1 MSPSTHLPRYA
12 GVRLTLYVRRLGEL
26 LSVGIRRKFLE
37 QKVVKALFIDE
48 ALDGDDARLN
58 ALHHVEGGGG
68 DGQAVLQLGHHLHAG
83 EVQVEGDAALHGD
96 GVVHLPPVP
105 LVKQIFSLVVE
116 PAYSAVKD

>member
-1 MSPSTHLPRYA
+1 MTHLPGYA
-12 GVRLTLYVRRLGEL
+12 GICLPLYVSRLGKL
-26 LSVGIRRKFLE
+26 LRVIVSRKFLE

-48 ALDGDDARLN
+48 ALDGDDAWLH
-58 ALHHVEGGGG
+58 ALHHVKGGGG
-68 DGQAVLQLGHHLHAG
+68 DGQAVLKLGHHLHAG

-105 LVKQIFSLVVE
+105 LVKQVLSLVVE